1 MEKVPSKLTIN
12 VIDTPLDVVCDQR
25 IDKDVELT
33 SFIAKIIQQEIAK
46 YMKGKSAMD
55 GNYINLAHFGELA
68 GTILKYALNTLNLL

>member
-1 MEKVPSKLTIN
+1 MVPSKLTIN

-46 YMKGKSAMD
+46 YRKGKSTVMS
-55 GNYINLAHFGELA
+55 I
-68 GTILKYALNTLNLL
+68 T